1 MSRLQRLNYDL
12 KGQQRCVDLA
22 PVVLVTGP
30 NGSGKSTLL
39 LAISAGLW
47 GLAQSPTDPVRPY
60 IGPERTGSVELTFD
74 TGIVRRDLSQGSQAK
89 DAQRATLEAER
100 IAGAHLVRWDLADF
114 ATVSDTN
121 REKLLRSICGGTRA
135 ADIGLPGNPQASA
148 LDRALPREGDA
159 GVWLERALKWVG
171 ERFTE
176 YNAQLKTA
184 TEGAKAAGEAAEKEA
199 PPGTLSGAKEELE
212 RLQKEVADLRA
223 KQETAARDAQHVRA
237 TEARRQ
243 RAAERHAA
251 VEAERDELAAQLRQP
266 APDLEAA
273 SKAHMAAHA
282 EYEAAIQRNRAAQ
295 NAASQETAPH
305 KLLARLETAKAA
317 LEGQIAALEGQAAV
331 HCAHCGAADPLAI
344 GAQISALRSRLVDVD
359 VDLEDAQA
367 EVLFA
372 DRAAQR
378 RGEAYQAAS
387 DAELKARDAYRAA
400 SALAAQRG
408 HIEARRTA
416 LDAEL
421 ARLAKEMEEAITTA
435 PSIFDAEAQ
444 LHGLEEQLVQAMS
457 AHDAHIRCAERG
469 KTYQEALVKREKA
482 EKDFAAIKQLK
493 ADLQAYQADVAA
505 KAWGP
510 LQSAANE
517 LLAAM
522 GSPLR
527 AAFRSAADFGAT
539 DSRRDGGYASF
550 WALSDAER
558 ATVGAALAL
567 AMVRLSNA
575 PWKGLVVDGLE
586 KMDPDTLEG
595 FLCGVVEASRQG
607 WIDNFI
613 GALVSDSE
621 LEEMTDIQQVWMG
634 VPNAV

>member
-22 PVVLVTGP
+22 PVLLVTGP

-60 IGPERTGSVELTFD
+60 IGPERSGLTELTFD
-74 TGIVRRDLSQGSQAK
+74 VGTIRRDLSQGSQAK

-121 REKLLRSICGGTRA
+121 REKLLRGICGNIQATSLK
-135 ADIGLPGNPQASA
+135 LPESPLLGQ
-148 LDRALPREGDA
+148 LLRVERLEQDA
-159 GVWLERALKWVG
+159 GVWLERALKWTAD
-171 ERFTE
+171 RFTE
-176 YNAQLKTA
+176 YNAALKTA

-212 RLQKEVADLRA
+212 RLQGEVAVLKA
-223 KQETAARDAQHVRA
+223 QQQTAQRDAAHVRA
-237 TEARRQ
+237 TETRRQ
-243 RAAERHAA
+243 QAAERHAA
-251 VEAERDELAAQLRQP
+251 VEAERDQLAVQLQQP
-266 APDLEAA
+266 APDVAGLKAALEAA
-273 SKAHMAAHA
+273 DAA
-282 EYEAAIQRNRAAQ
+282 YQAAVQRNRAAQ
-295 NAASQETAPH
+295 NAASQGDAPH
-305 KLLARLETAKAA
+305 KVLAKLESAKAG

-344 GAQISALRSRLVDVD
+344 GAQIAALRGRLFGVEVDV
-359 VDLEDAQA
+359 EDAQA
-367 EVLFA
+367 EALFA

-378 RGEAYQAAS
+378 RMEAYEAAS
-387 DAELKARDAYRAA
+387 AAELKAREAYDAAA
-400 SALAAQRG
+400 ALTAQRG
-408 HIEARRTA
+408 HIEARRAA

-421 ARLAKEMEEAITTA
+421 ARLAKEMEEAIATA

-444 LHGLEEQLVQAMS
+444 LHGLEEQLVQAMA

-469 KTYQEALVKREKA
+469 KAYQEALVKRTKA
-482 EKDFAAIKQLK
+482 EADFAAVKALK
-493 ADLQAYQADVAA
+493 AALQELQADVAA
-505 KAWGP
+505 RAWGP
-510 LQSAANE
+510 LQTAANE
-517 LLAAM
+517 LLQAM

-527 AAFRSAADFGAT
+527 AAFKSAADFGAT
-539 DSRRDGGYASF
+539 DNRRDGGYASF

-567 AMVRLSNA
+567 AMVRLSGA

-586 KMDPDTLEG
+586 KMDSDAQNG

-621 LEEMTDIQQVWMG
+621 LEDMDGIQQVWMG
-634 VPNAV
+634 AA

>member
-60 IGPERTGSVELTFD
+60 IGPERAGLTELTFD
-74 TGIVRRDLSQGSQAK
+74 AGIIRRDLSQGGQAK

-114 ATVSDTN
+114 ATISDTN
-121 REKLLRSICGGTRA
+121 REKLLRGICGNIQATSLH
-135 ADIGLPGNPQASA
+135 LPKSPLFEQ
-148 LDRALPREGDA
+148 LLRVERLEQDA
-159 GVWLERALKWVG
+159 GTWLERSLKWLA

-176 YNAQLKTA
+176 YNAALKTA

-212 RLQKEVADLRA
+212 RLQKQVAELRA
-223 KQETAARDAQHVRA
+223 QQQTAARDAAHVRA
-237 TEARRQ
+237 TETRRQ
-243 RAAERHAA
+243 QAAERHAA
-251 VEAERDELAAQLRQP
+251 VEAERDQLAVQLQQP
-266 APDLEAA
+266 APDVAGLKVALEAA
-273 SKAHMAAHA
+273 
-282 EYEAAIQRNRAAQ
+282 EAAYQAAVQRNRAAQ
-295 NAASQETAPH
+295 NLAAQAGTPH
-305 KLLARLETAKAA
+305 ELLAKLQTTKAG
-317 LEGQIAALEGQAAV
+317 LEGQIAALEGQTAV

-344 GAQISALRSRLVDVD
+344 GAQIAALRSRLVDVD

-367 EVLFA
+367 EALFA

-378 RGEAYQAAS
+378 RMEAYEAAS
-387 DAELKARDAYRAA
+387 QAELKAREAYDAAA
-400 SALAAQRG
+400 ALTAQRG
-408 HIEARRTA
+408 HIEARHSA
-416 LDAEL
+416 LNAEL
-421 ARLAKEMEEAITTA
+421 ARLQAEMNEAITTA
-435 PSIFDAEAQ
+435 PAIFDAEAQ
-444 LHGLEEQLVQAMS
+444 LFGLEEQLKA
-457 AHDAHIRCAERG
+457 AALLHDQHVRCAERG
-469 KTYQEALVKREKA
+469 RVYQEALVKRTKA
-482 EKDFAAIKQLK
+482 EADFAAVKALK
-493 ADLQAYQADVAA
+493 AALQELQADVAA
-505 KAWGP
+505 RAWGP
-510 LQSAANE
+510 LQTAANE

-527 AAFRSAADFGAT
+527 AAFKSAADFGAT
-539 DSRRDGGYASF
+539 DARRDGGYASF

-575 PWKGLVVDGLE
+575 PWKGLVIDALGDMDG
-586 KMDPDTLEG
+586 DAQNG
-595 FLCGVVEASRQG
+595 FLCGVVEAQKQG

-613 GALVSDSE
+613 GALVADAE
-621 LEEMTDIQQVWMG
+621 LEEMDGIQQVWLG
-634 VPNAV
+634 AGGAA